1 VSERKAAKGEAGDGG
16 GCKGRRVRAILASLA
31 LLFTLPASAEPSLE
45 ITGLRRW
52 ALTQYLVDVH
62 ATGLDH
68 TKIYTLYVVFSEDNQ
83 VWEYRRVGYV
93 WPWRR
98 GEQWLSLAWTVP
110 RKGCL
115 FWRYAI
121 VEFGDDHL
129 VIR

>member
-1 VSERKAAKGEAGDGG
+1 VNRSI
-16 GCKGRRVRAILASLA
+16 CLLA
-31 LLFTLPASAEPSLE
+31 LLCSLAAASAEPSLE
-45 ITGLRRW
+45 IVGWRRW

-68 TKIYTLYVVFSEDNQ
+68 TKIYTLYVAFSEDNQ
-83 VWEYRRVGYV
+83 TWEYRRVGYV

-110 RKGCL
+110 RRGNL
-115 FWRYAI
+115 FWGYAI

>member
-1 VSERKAAKGEAGDGG
+1 VRLFVFLSLLLVATTTTAA
-16 GCKGRRVRAILASLA
+16 
-31 LLFTLPASAEPSLE
+31 PSLK

-52 ALTQYLVDVH
+52 ALTQYLVDIH

-68 TKIYTLYVVFSEDNQ
+68 TKIYTLYVAFSEDNQ
-83 VWEYRRVGYV
+83 TWEYRRVGYV

-110 RKGCL
+110 RRGNL
-115 FWRYAI
+115 FWCYVI